1 MRYLSACEM
10 EIKMQT
16 LPDFLLPPLLSLW
29 LPLLDASSAA
39 AKDVDVP
46 RLVFCFI
53 LAVAFVFVS
62 VQRAVKCSAAMS
74 LALCEYLLHVL
85 NMHF

>member
-1 MRYLSACEM
+1 M

-39 AKDVDVP
+39 AKDVDVR

-53 LAVAFVFVS
+53 LAVAFVIVFVS

-74 LALCEYLLHVL
+74 LSLCEYLLHVL

>member
-1 MRYLSACEM
+1 MRNGNQNANAAR
-10 EIKMQT
+10 
-16 LPDFLLPPLLSLW
+16 FFLLSLW

-46 RLVFCFI
+46 RLVFCFV
-53 LAVAFVFVS
+53 LAVAAAVAFVFVS
-62 VQRAVKCSAAMS
+62 VQRAVKCSAA
-74 LALCEYLLHVL
+74 LCEYLLHVL

>member
-16 LPDFLLPPLLSLW
+16 LPDFFLLSLW

-46 RLVFCFI
+46 RLVVCFV
-53 LAVAFVFVS
+53 LAVAVAFVFVS
-62 VQRAVKCSAAMS
+62 VQRAVKCSAA
-74 LALCEYLLHVL
+74 LCEYLLHVL

>member
-1 MRYLSACEM
+1 M

-53 LAVAFVFVS
+53 LAVVLDVAFVFVFVS